1 MPQTTKAIFK
11 LTFTTLNPTKKVFED
26 PYVGRSQPKDTLW
39 YRVLNEFNRL
49 NFQKRTKDMLSSKWS
64 TLNHHCQKFNAI
76 YKRCNRLKKSGENEV
91 DLMKRAR
98 GIYQDENKNSSFNH
112 EKAWAVLR
120 KHVKWDAPNPAPVD
134 LTEDENV
141 HDEHVFAVNTDEL
154 FGADPR
160 PRPPGKQ
167 RPEKTKSDTSAS
179 TGGSNSSSQ
188 FGEFMSH
195 ELRLKREAAEKAFE
209 VSKEK
214 DRPITRL
221 KSVADSLA
229 LGTYDLSYGRRVLDR
244 VAKKKQIK
252 NKLRAQMPMDSNQ
265 TDDFDE

>member
-1 MPQTTKAIFK
+1 MKRTAKKGKSSEQIDDI
-11 LTFTTLNPTKKVFED
+11 TLRWTSDEETLLAECFVAVSED
-26 PYVGRSQPKDTLW
+26 QNIGRSQLRDTL
-39 YRVLNEFNRL
+39 
-49 NFQKRTKDMLSSKWS
+49 
-64 TLNHHCQKFNAI
+64 FNAI
-76 YKRCNRLKKSGENEV
+76 YKRCNRVKKSCQNEV

-120 KHVKWDAPNPAPVD
+120 KHAKWDAHDPAPVD

-167 RPEKTKSDTSAS
+167 RPPKKTKSLVS

-195 ELRLKREAAEKAFE
+195 ELHLKREAAEKAFE
-209 VSKEK
+209 VSRDK
-214 DRPITRL
+214 DRMITRL
-221 KSVADSLA
+221 KELRFLA
-229 LGTYDLSYGRRVLDR
+229 ISTKDLSLDD
-244 VAKKKQIK
+244 AYWINLQKKQIK
-252 NKLRAQMPMDSNQ
+252 DKLRAQMPRDSNNQ
-265 TDDFDE
+265 TDDSDE